1 MTTDDHQNETNQAIF
16 DDYVRHMLKGA
27 GVEYIDE
34 PIEHIIETIEHG
46 DAGPETALH
55 LIAIAHVKF
64 MFDRVYVPYPDEI
77 SWAGKMER
85 LQPRLQDA
93 LALCPILLSNYQPQ
107 WLEDIRKVV
116 REETKDHPERPP
128 HHEFFLKP
136 HRPLDAIEWAQLT
149 QEGYAVDVDYVSRL
163 RSGEALPDDF
173 FLTSLFPPKREVI
186 DKDWQIAQSITSSED
201 DTQSKDQRAW
211 MAFCKIWSEA
221 DEWDP
226 SSKWHRYFVSQLIN
240 NVLVSPSD
248 TIWEDWA
255 CALDLC
261 AWIMETS
268 KFLDRESHELT
279 DQETG
284 DFGTSL
290 NLPIHSAEHWAW
302 EFGRVAALWPML
314 NQEMI
319 SNLWVD
325 LFWGWPNGLAALSLI
340 APHLDASSAT
350 GEYLWLGLLSTWGNH
365 KRDNFGRFWAS
376 EPRNHITDLS
386 LHWLSQLGY
395 LDGAK
400 KLNNKEEK
408 EEGPATELVPVEPPE
423 VSVLPQ
429 QENSALLLGSP
440 QQLAEAWNYLQET
453 IDLRLHEET
462 EKRIGERLG
471 HLPLVLPRDA
481 IDYLVRGEVAISRNQ
496 SRRPDRIALDYT
508 SAVEIA
514 LEEWLPAP
522 KGRRD
527 WPGNSIGDWAD
538 VLRKMSEPKGK
549 RDPLDEV
556 VRKQFDARQ
565 AKLLTEALDTIRARN
580 RDAHGRQGPPRPQIV
595 REYVL
600 GTHSRPSIFE
610 LILRFAKRIR
620 E

>member
-116 REETKDHPERPP
+116 REETKDHPERPS

-163 RSGEALPDDF
+163 RSGEAMPDDF

-186 DKDWQIAQSITSSED
+186 DKDRQIAQSITSSED

-261 AWIMETS
+261 AWFIETS

-365 KRDNFGRFWAS
+365 KRDHFGRAWDG
-376 EPRNHITDLS
+376 EPSNHITDLS

-395 LDGAK
+395 LDGTK
-400 KLNNKEEK
+400 KL
-408 EEGPATELVPVEPPE
+408 GDIQQTEVVVTRGSVPSESYE
-423 VSVLPQ
+423 LPTLLDE
-429 QENSALLLGSP
+429 ENSALLLGSHLELGKMIVTA
-440 QQLAEAWNYLQET
+440 QQEAERAGQKQAIENLG
-453 IDLRLHEET
+453 D
-462 EKRIGERLG
+462 RLG
-471 HLPLVLPRDA
+471 DIWEKLTEDA
-481 IDYLVRGEVAISRNQ
+481 RDYLLEGEQAMAQ
-496 SRRPDRIALDYT
+496 YPGRRANRIALSYT
-508 SAVEIA
+508 SAVEIV
-514 LEEWLPAP
+514 LQEWLAAP
-522 KGRRD
+522 KGRKD
-527 WPGNSIGDWAD
+527 WPGDRIGEWAD
-538 VLRKMSEPKGK
+538 VLRKMSEQKGK
-549 RDPLDEV
+549 RHPLDDV
-556 VRKQFDARQ
+556 VRRRFDAGEARPL
-565 AKLLTEALDTIRARN
+565 AEALDAIRVRK
-580 RDAHGRQGPPRPQIV
+580 RDAHGNQGPPRPQLV

-600 GTHSRPSIFE
+600 GTDTRPSIFK